1 MSSTGSGYGSASFLP
16 AGIVNFLK
24 SVNILHLLWVSVLLS
39 EVLTAI
45 IVAPLSVYFRG
56 RVTSDYMITG
66 AVTAFIVSFIVC
78 SVIIYLV
85 LIIRK
90 VDASMQEKAIYLDNI
105 LRSSTDMAIAAT
117 DTDFRIKY
125 YNPIAERIFGYR
137 AEDVIGKTVMEM
149 HTKEKVDPSRFE
161 KAIETVKTRGA
172 YTYTVEKKSEEGPRI
187 IDSRVSGIWDEG
199 GKLIGFVLMSRD
211 ITELRRNYQI
221 QEVINSVLELGLE
234 PLSLQEILERILD
247 TIISIPWLSSNSKGA
262 IFLVDEDRDV
272 LKIKVHRGFSMPQLS
287 QCAEIPYGR
296 CICGRAALSR
306 TVQFVSNLDER
317 HETRYEG
324 IKPHGHYCV
333 PILSG
338 ERLLGVINLELEAGH
353 IYKQQEIDFLTAIAN
368 TLAMI
373 IQHRMVEEE
382 KELLQAQFLQSQK
395 MEAIGHLAGGIA
407 HDFNNIL
414 TAIIGYSTLLQQK
427 MKEDDPM
434 RSMVNSVISSA
445 ERAANLTQEL
455 LAFSRKQ
462 IINPKPVE
470 INDLV
475 KNMEKLLLRLI
486 GEDIEFRTILSE
498 QQLWVVADRGQLEQ
512 VIMNLIT
519 NARDAMPGGG
529 ILSIETATVEITRRQ
544 MDEQRDVIRPGRYA
558 VISISDTGTGM
569 DEETKEH
576 IFEPF
581 YTTKDVGKGTG
592 LGLSVVYGIVKQHNG
607 HIKVYSEK
615 GHGTTFRIYL
625 PLGKAD
631 IKEEKTEQRVE
642 LRGGTETVLLAEDE
656 SAVRELIKT
665 VLTERGYEV
674 IEAVDG
680 RDAIEKFTVN
690 RDRIN
695 LMILDVVMPEKSGRE
710 VYEEIKRIRSDIKV
724 LFTSGYTSNII
735 QQKGVLDEG
744 INFISK
750 PVSPDELLI
759 KVREVLE
766 ER

>member
-306 TVQFVSNLDER
+306 TVQFVNNLDER

-710 VYEEIKRIRSDIKV
+710 VYEEIKRIRPDIKV

>member
-306 TVQFVSNLDER
+306 TVQFVNNLDER

>member
-1 MSSTGSGYGSASFLP
+1 MSSTGSEYGSASFLP

-306 TVQFVSNLDER
+306 TVQFVNNLDER

-710 VYEEIKRIRSDIKV
+710 VYEEIKRIRPDIKV

>member
-1 MSSTGSGYGSASFLP
+1 MSSTGSEYGSASFLP

-306 TVQFVSNLDER
+306 TVQFVNNLDER

-475 KNMEKLLLRLI
+475 KDMEKLLLRLI

-710 VYEEIKRIRSDIKV
+710 VYEEIKRIRPDIKV

>member
-85 LIIRK
+85 LIIRR

-306 TVQFVSNLDER
+306 TVQFVNNLDER

-710 VYEEIKRIRSDIKV
+710 VYEEIKRIRPDIKV

>member
-1 MSSTGSGYGSASFLP
+1 MSSTGSEYGSASFLP

-306 TVQFVSNLDER
+306 TVQFVNNLDER

-475 KNMEKLLLRLI
+475 KDMEKLLLRLI

-544 MDEQRDVIRPGRYA
+544 IDEQRDVIRPGRYA

-710 VYEEIKRIRSDIKV
+710 VYEEIKRIRPDIKV

>member
-85 LIIRK
+85 LIIRR

-306 TVQFVSNLDER
+306 TVQFVNNLDER